1 MRRIGRGL
9 LVVLLL
15 SIVACS
21 ADGDARTGSDDTHSS
36 VVQGSRSTMTVAF
49 SPNDGVPDDVVVS
62 QEQGRVAVITRPDD
76 DIQLSAVREGST
88 ICIEINAPGQSYGP
102 RACVV
107 PTGRWASGPLIATT
121 IELDG
126 RSFVVGAVAADR
138 VSSVSVESDAG
149 DTGVALSEPT
159 QPFQTLRFFVEE
171 VDSPSAVHAGGSAG
185 EPIATVD
192 LSG

>member
-15 SIVACS
+15 SLVACS
-21 ADGDARTGSDDTHSS
+21 ADGDARTSSDDTKSTI
-36 VVQGSRSTMTVAF
+36 VQGSRSTTTVAF
-49 SPNDGVPDDVVVS
+49 SPNAGILDDVGS
-62 QEQGRVAVITRPDD
+62 QDQGRVAMITRPGD

-88 ICIEINAPGQSYGP
+88 ICIEINAPGQSYGT

-107 PTGRWASGPLIATT
+107 PTGQWPSGPLIATK

-138 VSSVSVESDAG
+138 VSSVSVESNAG
-149 DTGVALSEPT
+149 VTGAALSEPI

-171 VDSPSAVHAGGSAG
+171 VDSPSAVHASGSAG
-185 EPIATVD
+185 EPIAAVD